1 MKKLELVDIKTMN
14 NSELVDIL
22 VKNAEDMGIAKVYLE
37 ADNYNNDEYNV
48 NLLINELEKRLYG

>member
-1 MKKLELVDIKTMN
+1 MVDIKTMN